1 MADPAEDRPPE
12 PLREVER
19 PPDRIGDAIKSLTE
33 ESVMLL
39 EDPFSSINIPTARK
53 LLEITNTL
61 RRIRAKRVE
70 DFGSD
75 GLKQK
80 DQRKGNYQRGG
91 GDALREIEEEADDG
105 GNIQIAHGNVGG
117 AIYTGAYGASAD
129 MQRETQLSQ
138 IASVEA
144 ATREKEAR
152 TRVLLLEELT
162 SLQKINLDDLEAEQ
176 KEPITN
182 RIAEILKDI
191 GRTD

>member
-80 DQRKGNYQRGG
+80 DQRKGNHYGP
-91 GDALREIEEEADDG
+91 DPMDEIEEEAEG
-105 GNIQIAHGNVGG
+105 GNIRIAHGNVGG